1 MYKKIVII
9 FIFCTF
15 ILIGCKRRSISH
27 LNEESRDNNL
37 GTNEVE
43 VEMLEDDDK
52 EKSQEFVEEKNNAKE
67 TNDDFFSPQAEH
79 LYNVDVFLEESID
92 EVPINVTELA
102 NYEEGNVY
110 KLNIIYDDCPGR
122 YFWDVSDRFDLG
134 MFYVVDDKIYL
145 ISGDDEIPTENDF
158 ISNGIEVYSTED
170 SEKNIEGLR
179 ITIKNTDDSCT
190 CTMTNT
196 LTESGYYSIY
206 EWNKEKELKYYCSG
220 YGAGGDLIE
229 LEIK

>member
-1 MYKKIVII
+1 MGINKISISYI
-9 FIFCTF
+9 FISCMVLLCYGCT
-15 ILIGCKRRSISH
+15 INNSLTESENTKYTEVTKE
-27 LNEESRDNNL
+27 NKKDKESRDDNL
-37 GTNEVE
+37 
-43 VEMLEDDDK
+43 
-52 EKSQEFVEEKNNAKE
+52 E
-67 TNDDFFSPQAEH
+67 TNDDYFLPQAEH

-229 LEIK
+229 LEMK